1 VLVLFAIGFAAGR
14 FWILLRYL
22 RFKLPEWFP
31 LREKIAPEHERYQ
44 SVWPLM
50 AYSPDWAVVFLND
63 GSIYMGKIDYFTFDP
78 NADNQD
84 FRLVNARRVNE
95 NLEEMYSVTG
105 VGVYLNTK
113 DITRIE
119 FLKSKSEPTS

>member
-1 VLVLFAIGFAAGR
+1 M
-14 FWILLRYL
+14 
-22 RFKLPEWFP
+22 P
-31 LREKIAPEHERYQ
+31 LT
-44 SVWPLM
+44 
-50 AYSPDWAVVFLND
+50 AYSPDSAVVFIND

-84 FRLVNARRVNE
+84 FRLINARRIND

-105 VGVYLNTK
+105 VGVYY
-113 DITRIE
+113 ITRIE